1 MLLAAP
7 LREAYTRATFSRLQ
21 LTPAGVAGVRF
32 VCFFHW
38 FFPLF
43 FSTVPKPHPRPLF
56 SSARP
61 YIVSWTG
68 ANADDRFEIDLHYGG
83 SYSFGFEDVRHTNN
97 YIV

>member
-1 MLLAAP
+1 MPPSRGCSSPP
-7 LREAYTRATFSRLQ
+7 LGSQACVSFVFSNVLS
-21 LTPAGVAGVRF
+21 TV
-32 VCFFHW
+32 FFC
-38 FFPLF
+38 F
-43 FSTVPKPHPRPLF
+43 FSTVSQTSPSPSF

>member
-32 VCFFHW
+32 VCFFQCSFHC
-38 FFPLF
+38 FFHCSQTSP
-43 FSTVPKPHPRPLF
+43 SPSF